1 MTGRIPQQFIDDLV
15 ARSDIVDIIDSRVP
29 LKKTGREFTA
39 CCPFHSE
46 KTPSFTVSP
55 AKQFYH
61 CFGCGAHGTVIGFLM
76 DYEHLDFVEAVEE
89 LARQAGLHVP
99 REAGARGS
107 DAPGSR
113 ELYGVLEEAGHYY
126 QQQLRQH
133 PGAAR
138 AVDYL
143 KARGLSGQI
152 AQEFAIGYAPPGWD
166 NLLDAMGR
174 EQASRHLLQLAG
186 LVIAREGGGFYDR
199 FRDRVMFP
207 IRDRR
212 GRVIAFGG
220 RVLGDETPKYL
231 NSPET
236 PVFHKGRELYGLFEA
251 RKAERQLD
259 RMLVVEG
266 YMDVV
271 ALAQYG
277 MHNVVATLGTATTIE
292 HLERLYRVV
301 PEVVFCFDG
310 DRAGRAAARRALE
323 QALPV
328 MREGRQAR
336 FLFLPEGD
344 DPDSLVRREGAEA
357 FALRTADSIPF
368 SEFFFETLLASVDIS
383 HMDGRAR
390 LVELAR
396 PLLSNLPEG
405 VFRDLMTDRLA
416 QLAEMDSL
424 RLRRFVGEPSRATA
438 GGAQRTL
445 PEGGQ
450 RRPVREAITL
460 LLHKPEL
467 ARLPVSPGQLARIE
481 LKGIPLLIELLEFLR
496 NQPHLGSIGAVM
508 EHFRGREEARY
519 LWRLAQMP
527 LKIPEAGMAEEFRG
541 IIQLLQAQGQEARWR
556 DLQAKLERD
565 GNLTGDDLEE
575 WKSLLNRPKY

>member
-15 ARSDIVDIIDSRVP
+15 ARADIVDIIDARVP
-29 LKKTGREFTA
+29 LKKAGREFIA

-89 LARQAGLHVP
+89 LARQAGAEVP
-99 REAGARGS
+99 REFSGEGR
-107 DAPGSR
+107 DAPAGR
-113 ELYGVLEEAGHYY
+113 QLYGVLEEAARYY

-133 PGAAR
+133 ASAAR
-138 AVDYL
+138 AVEYL

-152 AQEFAIGYAPPGWD
+152 AQDFGLGYAPPGWD
-166 NLLDAMGR
+166 NLLAAIGRVDAM
-174 EQASRHLLQLAG
+174 RHLLQLAG
-186 LVIAREGGGFYDR
+186 LAVARSGGGLYDR

-231 NSPET
+231 NSPES

-251 RKAERQLD
+251 RKAVRQLD
-259 RMLVVEG
+259 RLLVVEG

-277 MHNVVATLGTATTIE
+277 MRNVVATLGTATTVE

-323 QALPV
+323 QALPI

-344 DPDSLVRREGAEA
+344 DPDSLVRREGPEA
-357 FALRTADSIPF
+357 FALRTADSLPF
-368 SEFFFETLLASVDIS
+368 SEFFFETLLGNVDIS

-396 PLLSNLPEG
+396 PLLSKLPGG

-416 QLAEMDSL
+416 QLAEMDPL
-424 RLRRFVGEPSRATA
+424 RLRRFVGEPAIATTGVA
-438 GGAQRTL
+438 HRKP
-445 PEGGQ
+445 PEKGQ

-467 ARLPVSPGQLARIE
+467 ARLPVSPRQLARVE
-481 LKGIPLLIELLEFLR
+481 LKGIPLLVELVEFLQ
-496 NQPHLGSIGAVM
+496 NQPHIGSIGAVM
-508 EHFRGREEARY
+508 EHFRGREDARY
-519 LWRLAQMP
+519 LWRLAQTP
-527 LKIPEAGMAEEFRG
+527 LDIPEPGLTEEFEG
-541 IIQLLQAQGQEARWR
+541 IIELLKTQGDEGRWR
-556 DLQAKLERD
+556 HLQAKLERN
-565 GNLTGDDLEE
+565 GILSGEELEE
-575 WKSLLNRPKY
+575 WKSLLNRSKR

>member
-15 ARSDIVDIIDSRVP
+15 ARVDIVDVIDSRVP

-89 LARQAGLHVP
+89 LARQAGLDVP
-99 REAGARGS
+99 REAGGRGS
-107 DAPGSR
+107 DAPANR
-113 ELYGVLEEAGHYY
+113 ELYGVLEAAARYY

-152 AQEFAIGYAPPGWD
+152 AQDFAIGYAPPGWD
-166 NLLDAMGR
+166 NLLSAMGHG
-174 EQASRHLLQLAG
+174 QAARHLLQLAG
-186 LVIAREGGGFYDR
+186 LVIARESGGLYDR

-259 RMLVVEG
+259 RLLVVEG

-277 MHNVVATLGTATTIE
+277 MRNVVATLGTATTIE

-310 DRAGRAAARRALE
+310 GRAGRAAARRALE

-357 FALRTADSIPF
+357 FASRTADSIPF
-368 SEFFFETLLASVDIS
+368 SEFFFENLLGSVDIS

-396 PLLSNLPEG
+396 PLLSKIPEG
-405 VFRDLMTDRLA
+405 VFRDLMADRLA
-416 QLAEMDSL
+416 QLAEMDLL
-424 RLRRFVGEPSRATA
+424 RLRRFVGEPSSATA
-438 GGAQRTL
+438 GVAQRKP

-450 RRPVREAITL
+450 RRPVREAIAL

-467 ARLPVSPGQLARIE
+467 ARLPVSTGQLARIE
-481 LKGIPLLIELLEFLR
+481 LKGIPLLIELLEFLQ
-496 NQPHLGSIGAVM
+496 NQPHLGSTGAVM

-519 LWRLAQMP
+519 LWRLAQTP
-527 LKIPEAGMAEEFRG
+527 VNIPEAGMAEEFQG
-541 IIQLLQAQGQEARWR
+541 IIQLLQAQGDEGRWR
-556 DLQAKLERD
+556 YLQAKLERD
-565 GNLTGDDLEE
+565 GNLAGDELEE
-575 WKSLLNRPKY
+575 WKSLLNRPT

>member
-15 ARSDIVDIIDSRVP
+15 ARADIVDIIDARVP
-29 LKKTGREFTA
+29 LKKAGREFIA

-61 CFGCGAHGTVIGFLM
+61 CFGCGAHRTVIGFLM

-89 LARQAGLHVP
+89 LARQAGVEVP
-99 REAGARGS
+99 REFSGEGR
-107 DAPGSR
+107 DAPAAR
-113 ELYGVLEEAGHYY
+113 QLYGVLEEAARYY

-133 PGAAR
+133 ASAAR

-152 AQEFAIGYAPPGWD
+152 AQDFGIGYAPPGWD
-166 NLLDAMGR
+166 NLLGAMGR
-174 EQASRHLLQLAG
+174 GEDKRHLLQLAG
-186 LVIAREGGGFYDR
+186 LVIARSGGGLYDR

-231 NSPET
+231 NSPES

-259 RMLVVEG
+259 RLLVVEG

-277 MHNVVATLGTATTIE
+277 MRNVVATLGTATTVE

-323 QALPV
+323 QALPI

-344 DPDSLVRREGAEA
+344 DPDSLVRREGREA
-357 FALRTADSIPF
+357 FASRTADSLPF
-368 SEFFFETLLASVDIS
+368 SEFFFETLLGNVDIS

-396 PLLSNLPEG
+396 PLLSNLPAG

-416 QLAEMDSL
+416 QLAEMDPL
-424 RLRRFVGEPSRATA
+424 RLRRFGGEPAIATTGVASRKP
-438 GGAQRTL
+438 
-445 PEGGQ
+445 PERGQ

-467 ARLPVSPGQLARIE
+467 ARLPVSPRQLARVE
-481 LKGIPLLIELLEFLR
+481 LKGIPLLVELLEFLR
-496 NQPHLGSIGAVM
+496 NQPHIGSIGAVM
-508 EHFRGREEARY
+508 EHFRDREEARY
-519 LWRLAQMP
+519 LWRLAQTP
-527 LKIPEAGMAEEFRG
+527 LNIPEPGMTEEFEG
-541 IIQLLQAQGQEARWR
+541 IIQLLKAHGDEGRWHR
-556 DLQAKLERD
+556 LQAKLERD
-565 GNLTGDDLEE
+565 GNLSGEELEE
-575 WKSLLNRPKY
+575 WKSLLNRSKR